1 MENFVI
7 GRIQGPW
14 ESFVPPIQGGV
25 FRTKERQLAEADM
38 DEGVALTPP
47 KFSSSQQAATSGTD
61 KEVLTAV
68 SAASDESQPKDYVT
82 IRDNFINEYESE
94 LLKRDLEKFPSL
106 DHPTQDKIV
115 EEFRALHQLMK
126 DLDLFRCTWWGY
138 VREACRI
145 GTLGFISYKFLT
157 WGYFFW
163 SAVALGLAWHQLTF
177 IAHDSGHQELT
188 HNYQIDNIIGIV
200 VADFIGGISL
210 GWWKNNHNVHH
221 VVTNDPVHD
230 PDIQHLPFF
239 CVSTRL
245 FGDVYSSYYQRFL
258 EYDVFAKTMIRIQNY
273 TYYIILLFG
282 RFNLYVLSWDFLIRG
297 KGPRKGEGAWFRYLE
312 IVGMSFWLFWF
323 AYLIVYKS
331 ISDPWTRV
339 MYVFVSH
346 FCTMPVHAQI
356 TLSHFAMS
364 TSDVGMA
371 ESFPQRQLR
380 TTMDVECPSYLD
392 YIHGGLQFQVIHH
405 LFPRMPRHNYR
416 TAQPYV
422 IEFCKRNG
430 LEYVIYG
437 FARGSEEVLD
447 RLAEIAKQAKIL
459 ADCTSHLQEE
469 AFSNIV
475 STLDAKKANKDLA
488 AAVEQRKKE
497 QRALEARNR
506 VNAAA

>member
-1 MENFVI
+1 MEKYVI
-7 GRIQGPW
+7 GRVQEPW
-14 ESFVPPIQGGV
+14 ESFVPPVQGGV
-25 FRTKERQLAEADM
+25 FRSKAQQLAEAEM

-47 KFSSSQQAATSGTD
+47 KCREGEAVSSSCENAVKETVEGATEAT
-61 KEVLTAV
+61 K
-68 SAASDESQPKDYVT
+68 ASDYVT
-82 IRDNFINEYESE
+82 IRDQFIDEYESE
-94 LLKRDLEKFPSL
+94 LLKQDLERFPSL
-106 DHPTQDKIV
+106 DPDTQGNII

-126 DLDLFRCTWWGY
+126 DMDLFRCTWWGY

-145 GTLGFISYKFLT
+145 SFLGFLSYKLFINN
-157 WGYFFW
+157 YMFF

-188 HNYQIDNIIGIV
+188 HNYQIDNIIGVI

-210 GWWKNNHNVHH
+210 GWWKNNHNIHH
-221 VVTNDPVHD
+221 VVTNDPIHD

-239 CVSTRL
+239 CVSTKL
-245 FGDVYSSYYQRFL
+245 FGDVYSSYYEKIL
-258 EYDVFAKTMIRIQNY
+258 AYDVFAKALIRVQNY

-282 RFNLYVLSWDFLIRG
+282 RFNLYRLSWEFLLKG
-297 KGPRKGEGAWFRYLE
+297 KGPKKGEGAWFRYLE
-312 IVGMSFWLFWF
+312 ILGLSTWLYWF
-323 AYLIVYKS
+323 GYLIVYKR

-339 MYVFVSH
+339 MYVLISH

-364 TSDVGMA
+364 TTDVGMA
-371 ESFPQRQLR
+371 ECFPQRQLR
-380 TTMDVECPSYLD
+380 TTMDVDCPSYFD
-392 YIHGGLQFQVIHH
+392 YVHGGLQFQVIHH

-469 AFSNIV
+469 AFSSIA
-475 STLDAKKANKDLA
+475 STIDRQKANKELA
-488 AAVEQRKKE
+488 TAVEERKKR
-497 QRALEARNR
+497 QRALEAANR